1 MVGILSIPIE
11 IYNMKHALC
20 AYHLFVFFLVTQNI
34 KKKNR
39 TEKIFRNKEKIKHRY
54 KDIFLNR
61 NEIFVFIIFAEIKNA
76 IQIIR
81 ISFCFIFMRI

>member
-34 KKKNR
+34 KKNR
-39 TEKIFRNKEKIKHRY
+39 TEKIFRNKEKT

-76 IQIIR
+76 I
-81 ISFCFIFMRI
+81 